1 MTAIDPFPVKR
12 YTDVLERL
20 GDDEPSCQLEAWA
33 VIEDIKVKKGYL
45 DENVLQDM
53 NALKPENREIL
64 LRVVEQKRKTEASY
78 TTRYDT

>member
-1 MTAIDPFPVKR
+1 MTATDPFPVER
-12 YTDVLERL
+12 YTDVLKRL
-20 GDDEPSCQLEAWA
+20 GDDEPSCQLETWA

-64 LRVVEQKRKTEASY
+64 LRVVELKRNTEASY
-78 TTRYDT
+78 TTRFDT